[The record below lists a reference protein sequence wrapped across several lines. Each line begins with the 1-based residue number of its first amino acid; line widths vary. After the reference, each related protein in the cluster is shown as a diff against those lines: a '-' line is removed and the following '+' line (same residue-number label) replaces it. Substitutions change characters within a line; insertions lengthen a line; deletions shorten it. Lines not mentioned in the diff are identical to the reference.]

1 MGGVVRGLPFLQ
13 PEQILYGN
21 ENNNGAL
28 KQDPGFTYDN
38 DGFAPDLNGMYI
50 SRSFGDPSD
59 GVIFIGHQANGTARA
74 AIEFR
79 SAGLPIISLWQ
90 IKISTNDP
98 GKLILRSDVGSNSL
112 VFTTA
117 GNVQIGALSD
127 LTPDTGEGLQLV
139 TTSLR
144 FEGMATTGAAAPVL
158 TANKPGATTAI
169 FSWAQINVDGTP
181 CVFPVWEEA

>member
-1 MGGVVRGLPFLQ
+1 
-13 PEQILYGN
+13 
-21 ENNNGAL
+21 
-28 KQDPGFTYDN
+28 
-38 DGFAPDLNGMYI
+38 MYI

-74 AIEFR
+74 PIEFR
-79 SAGLPIISLWQ
+79 SGGLPVISLWRA
-90 IKISTNDP
+90 KVSTDGP

-144 FEGMATTGAAAPVL
+144 FEGM
-158 TANKPGATTAI
+158 
-169 FSWAQINVDGTP
+169 
-181 CVFPVWEEA
+181 